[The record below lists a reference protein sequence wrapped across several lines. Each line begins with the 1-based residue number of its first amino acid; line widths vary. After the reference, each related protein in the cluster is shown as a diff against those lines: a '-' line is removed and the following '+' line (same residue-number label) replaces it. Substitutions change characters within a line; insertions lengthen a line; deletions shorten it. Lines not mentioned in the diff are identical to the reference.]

1 MDEVYIVDTSAVIEK
16 SITSMIDKGMIKGMI
31 LLPRAVLAEL
41 ERQANQGLETGS
53 LGLDELQMLQE
64 LSRKNRISIEIIGN
78 RPTYTQL
85 KYAKATGE
93 VDSLIVELAYEKDA
107 VLITADRVQAES
119 ARARGVKVKFI
130 EMTGS
135 SGRLEFE
142 KFFDD
147 TTMSIH
153 IKEDCFVY
161 AKKGQPG
168 NWSLVEVSKEKLTG
182 KRIANM
188 AKEIVEKTRLDPKA
202 FVEIAR
208 KGSTIVQFRNYRI
221 VIVRPPVG
229 DGWEITAIRPLKK
242 LKLEDYNLPN
252 SISERIK
259 NQSRGVIIAGE
270 TGSGKS
276 TFAQAIA
283 EYYAAHGRITKTVE
297 SPRDLDLSDNITQYS
312 KNFTTSEEIHDILFL
327 SRPDNVLFDEVRDT
341 PDFSLYV
348 DLRLA
353 GSNCI
358 GVLHA
363 ATAIDAVQRFI
374 SRIDTG
380 MIPSVLDTI
389 IFIEKG
395 NIGKVLTLKMT
406 VKVPTGM
413 VESDLA
419 RPVVVV
425 SDFENNKPVY
435 EIYSYGEETVVIP
448 LSDVPKQSSSPA
460 REIASRQLTRELQ
473 KYSSKVRV
481 ELVDDHKAKV
491 FLPNSEIGKFIG
503 KQGKNVEAMEAKL
516 GIKLD
521 VEPLEGEET
530 STSFNIGESKKDI
543 VFYTD
548 ESNKEIDVYLNGQFL
563 LSATTSKKGE
573 LRVNKRTKVGDILYK
588 AINRKENIE
597 LRA

>member
-1 MDEVYIVDTSAVIEK
+1 MEERYVVDTSAVIEK
-16 SITSMIDKGMIKGMI
+16 AVTTMIDKGIVKGMI
-31 LLPRAVLAEL
+31 YIPRAVIAEL
-41 ERQANQGLETGS
+41 ERQANAGQETGS

-64 LSRKNRISIEIIGN
+64 LSRTNRIKIEIIGT
-78 RPTYTQL
+78 RPNYMQI
-85 KYAKATGE
+85 KYAKISGE
-93 VDSLIVELAYEKDA
+93 VDSLIAELAYEKDA
-107 VLITADRVQAES
+107 ILITADKVQAES
-119 ARARGVKVKFI
+119 AKARGIKVKFV
-130 EMTGS
+130 EMIPE

-147 TTMSIH
+147 TTMSVH
-153 IKEDCFVY
+153 IKEDCYVY

-168 NWSLVEVSKEKLTG
+168 KWNLTEVSKEKVTG
-182 KRIANM
+182 RRIANM
-188 AKEIVEKTRLDPKA
+188 AKEIVEKTRMDPKA

-221 VIVRPPVG
+221 VIVRPPVS
-229 DGWEITAIRPLKK
+229 DGWEITAIRPLKVLNLEEYK
-242 LKLEDYNLPN
+242 LPEA
-252 SISERIK
+252 IAERIK
-259 NQSRGVIIAGE
+259 NKSRGVIIAGE

-283 EYYAAHGRITKTVE
+283 EYYAAHGKITKTVE
-297 SPRDLDLSDNITQYS
+297 SPRDLQLSDNITQYS
-312 KNFTTSEEIHDILFL
+312 KNFTSSEEIHDILFL
-327 SRPDNVLFDEVRDT
+327 SRPDNVVFDEVRDT
-341 PDFSLYV
+341 PDFNLYV

-363 ATAIDAVQRFI
+363 AAPIDAVQRFI
-374 SRIDTG
+374 SRLDTG

-389 IFIEKG
+389 IFIENG

-406 VKVPTGM
+406 VKIPSGM

-425 SDFENNKPVY
+425 SDFETGQAAY

-448 LSDVPKQSSSPA
+448 LSDIPKQSSSPA
-460 REIASRQLTRELQ
+460 REIASRQLTKELQ
-473 KYSSKVRV
+473 KYSSKVKV
-481 ELVDDHKAKV
+481 EVIDDHKAKV

-503 KQGKNVEAMEAKL
+503 KQGKHVEAMEQKL

-530 STSFNIGESKKDI
+530 ETEFNIGESKKDI
-543 VFYTD
+543 VFYTG

-573 LRVNKRTKVGDILYK
+573 LRVNKRTKVGDILFK
-588 AINRKENIE
+588 AINRKEKVE